1 MGNWEGFLQSSAS
14 ASATLI
20 GLVFVAISINLA
32 RILAY
37 PHLPARAA
45 AALAPLGAVL
55 VVALLGLA
63 PDQPRGFYGG
73 ETLVAGVIMG
83 LSGVPIW
90 IAYKPGR
97 ENVSRLRR
105 WSSML
110 LHEAQSLPFVIAGVL
125 MIAGRPEGLDWIVP
139 GVVLSLLSG
148 LTNTWVLL
156 VEIVR

>member
-1 MGNWEGFLQSSAS
+1 
-14 ASATLI
+14 
-20 GLVFVAISINLA
+20 
-32 RILAY
+32 
-37 PHLPARAA
+37 
-45 AALAPLGAVL
+45 
-55 VVALLGLA
+55 
-63 PDQPRGFYGG
+63 
-73 ETLVAGVIMG
+73 MG